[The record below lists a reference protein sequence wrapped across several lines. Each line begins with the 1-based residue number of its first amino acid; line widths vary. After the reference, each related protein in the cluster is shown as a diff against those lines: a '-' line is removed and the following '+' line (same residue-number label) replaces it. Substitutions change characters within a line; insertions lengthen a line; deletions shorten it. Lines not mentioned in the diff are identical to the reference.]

1 MELQFE
7 WDQVAAFVR
16 QPDGS
21 LFSWRERYCCFR
33 YLIYGIVSVYLSSHI
48 ANRLV
53 VPAMSKH
60 LIMPN
65 ECVCPIFLYF
75 GHGSNSIVLFQ

>member
-21 LFSWRERYCCFR
+21 LFSWRERYYCFR
-33 YLIYGIVSVYLSSHI
+33 YLIYGIVGAELSSYV
-48 ANRLV
+48 ATA
-53 VPAMSKH
+53 VPDFNKS
-60 LIMPN
+60 
-65 ECVCPIFLYF
+65 
-75 GHGSNSIVLFQ
+75 

>member
-21 LFSWRERYCCFR
+21 LFSWRERYFCFR
-33 YLIYGIVSVYLSSHI
+33 YLIYGIVSAQLSLCVAAAVPDCNKSWI
-48 ANRLV
+48 RL
-53 VPAMSKH
+53 
-60 LIMPN
+60 
-65 ECVCPIFLYF
+65 
-75 GHGSNSIVLFQ
+75 